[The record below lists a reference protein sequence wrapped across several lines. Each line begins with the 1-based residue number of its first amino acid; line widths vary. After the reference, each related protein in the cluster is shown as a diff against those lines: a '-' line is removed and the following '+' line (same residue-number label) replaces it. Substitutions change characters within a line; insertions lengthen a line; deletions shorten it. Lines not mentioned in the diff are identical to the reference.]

1 MKISINKLSIIL
13 GLGVGT
19 IIGCQPEEFGN
30 GNGLVSA
37 PLNPS
42 FTITPVDGK
51 TNTYVLQSDKNGPL
65 GLKWDLGDGTGFAF
79 GKAVDTVAYPDA
91 GKYTIGLA
99 LIGKGGVPETTTKDL
114 NVETSDPVSGNLVV
128 GGKMDTGDDVDW
140 HVINISGGV
149 TWNFGDGK
157 YTATGGNWG
166 HQAIYQAIDVEA
178 DKKYKV
184 DMFVSGSGATDTW
197 FEVYV
202 GTKEPVDGSDYS
214 DGGIRLGLN
223 TWNGCGKSG
232 FAGKLSSLSC
242 SGTGGGVVQ
251 FATSGTVYLLIKTGG
266 ANIGTD
272 GISIDN
278 VEFRGVK

>member
-99 LIGKGGVPETTTKDL
+99 LIGKGGVPEVTTKDL
-114 NVETSDPVSGNLVV
+114 NVLVTSLLVARWTLAMMWIGMSLIFLVV
-128 GGKMDTGDDVDW
+128 LPGILVMANTQQLVATGD
-140 HVINISGGV
+140 
-149 TWNFGDGK
+149 TRQF
-157 YTATGGNWG
+157 
-166 HQAIYQAIDVEA
+166 
-178 DKKYKV
+178 
-184 DMFVSGSGATDTW
+184 
-197 FEVYV
+197 
-202 GTKEPVDGSDYS
+202 
-214 DGGIRLGLN
+214 IRLLML
-223 TWNGCGKSG
+223 K
-232 FAGKLSSLSC
+232 
-242 SGTGGGVVQ
+242 
-251 FATSGTVYLLIKTGG
+251 LIK
-266 ANIGTD
+266 
-272 GISIDN
+272 SI
-278 VEFRGVK
+278 K